1 MQVAKR
7 CTPMQCR
14 KELCLVAVLKQSLQ
28 RSVKIQELLL
38 PPKRT
43 EKKKKKK
50 NNNNNNNMM
59 TIETTITI
67 TIIKV
72 K

>member
-43 EKKKKKK
+43 EKKKN

-59 TIETTITI
+59 TIETTIII